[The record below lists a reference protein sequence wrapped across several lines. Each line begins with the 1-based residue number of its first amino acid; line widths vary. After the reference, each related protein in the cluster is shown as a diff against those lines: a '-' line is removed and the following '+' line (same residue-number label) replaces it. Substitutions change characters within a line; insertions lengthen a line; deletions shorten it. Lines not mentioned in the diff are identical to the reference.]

1 MTQERKQALLEAGIA
16 VENALERCMG
26 NEMLLE
32 RLLDKFAEDKTYA
45 ELLQAMSEKNQALAV
60 RAAHT
65 LKGVCGNLSME
76 RLYHLLEKQV
86 EVLRRNDWDSAK
98 ELMPAIT
105 QAYQTL
111 VLVTNA
117 FKHKN
122 TVDDII

>member
-32 RLLDKFAEDKTYA
+32 RLLDKFTEDKTYA
-45 ELLQAMSEKNQALAV
+45 ELLQAMTEKNQDQAV
-60 RAAHT
+60 HAAHT

-76 RLYHLLEKQV
+76 RLYHLLDKQV
-86 EVLRRNDWDSAK
+86 EVLRQSDWDSAE
-98 ELMPAIT
+98 ELMPVIT
-105 QAYQTL
+105 HEYQAL
-111 VLVTNA
+111 VLVANA

-122 TVDDII
+122 HSDSII